1 MTGHLVFNKFLAGSF
16 ISHLVSKQNMGHQ
29 LLERKYKYRL
39 IRCQCVTGLH
49 FLEGR
54 HACQSFSFSI
64 VIEWLPVMQARPL
77 LFISGGTLAILWGR
91 DCFFNF
97 DSHSRNFSGRK
108 AANGTA
114 VLLKLLSLYHM
125 DGYIMWS
132 YFQGNSSSSYFQVQ
146 FSSCA
151 SIDDDMR
158 TRLKIKNSFLTIKYV
173 ESKTAE
179 FFFKFEMISICHF
192 R

>member
-39 IRCQCVTGLH
+39 IRCQCITGLH

-54 HACQSFSFSI
+54 HACQSFSFSV

-125 DGYIMWS
+125 DGYIM
-132 YFQGNSSSSYFQVQ
+132 
-146 FSSCA
+146 
-151 SIDDDMR
+151 
-158 TRLKIKNSFLTIKYV
+158 
-173 ESKTAE
+173 
-179 FFFKFEMISICHF
+179 
-192 R
+192 